1 VKPWKSASTY
11 LMDVA
16 RSCHKDT
23 YLFFI
28 CSFVHLV
35 DNETVPELEFL
46 TFKKVIGKK
55 SNN

>member
-1 VKPWKSASTY
+1 MKPWKSASTY